1 MYFIH
6 GGGTVLSDRF
16 TTMVWC
22 FDWVKQL
29 DVVLLSAEFT
39 KALENTAPKVAGCMA
54 GPKWGAEHH
63 SEIGVDPEK
72 IVVTEAW
79 GE

>member
-1 MYFIH
+1 VYFIH

-39 KALENTAPKVAGCMA
+39 KALENTAQRLQ
-54 GPKWGAEHH
+54 
-63 SEIGVDPEK
+63 D
-72 IVVTEAW
+72 AW
-79 GE
+79 QVPSGEPNIILKLALIQKRSL

>member
-1 MYFIH
+1 M
-6 GGGTVLSDRF
+6 LSDRF

-22 FDWVKQL
+22 FGWVKQL

-54 GPKWGAEHH
+54 VPSGGPNIILKLALIQKR
-63 SEIGVDPEK
+63 SL
-72 IVVTEAW
+72 
-79 GE
+79 